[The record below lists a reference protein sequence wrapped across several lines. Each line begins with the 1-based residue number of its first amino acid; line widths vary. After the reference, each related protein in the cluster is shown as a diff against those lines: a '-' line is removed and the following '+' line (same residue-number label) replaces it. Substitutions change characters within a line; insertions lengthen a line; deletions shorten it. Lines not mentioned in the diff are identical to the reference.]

1 MKFKFYNDDCGKDD
15 EMSDEITDNRDQIVD
30 NSDERK
36 EMSEKC

>member
-1 MKFKFYNDDCGKDD
+1 MRTAV
-15 EMSDEITDNRDQIVD
+15 EMSTDNRDQIAV

>member
-1 MKFKFYNDDCGKDD
+1 MRAAV
-15 EMSDEITDNRDQIVD
+15 EMSDEITDNRDQIAD

>member
-1 MKFKFYNDDCGKDD
+1 MRAAV
-15 EMSDEITDNRDQIVD
+15 EMSTDNRDQIAD